1 MSLDGTDFRIK
12 EPRPF
17 NHQWYSH
24 KFKGPGVRYEVGISI
39 SNSWISWVN
48 GPFPCGSWTDLR
60 IARSAGGIQMMDHGE
75 RYIADG
81 GYRDGGDF
89 GITPTGLNNAEQ
101 RRQSLVRARHE
112 TINGRFKRWRALSGV
127 FRNRLWRHRKVF
139 LSIANITQ
147 LELEE
152 EYLNFAL

>member
-1 MSLDGTDFRIK
+1 M
-12 EPRPF
+12 
-17 NHQWYSH
+17 
-24 KFKGPGVRYEVGISI
+24 
-39 SNSWISWVN
+39 N

-60 IARSAGGIQMMDHGE
+60 IARLAGGIQEMMDRGE

-127 FRNRLWRHRKVF
+127 FWHRLWRHRKVF

-152 EYLNFAL
+152 EYPNFAL